1 MGSGVENLQKNI
13 NIDHRDIS
21 NIFNNIVPNVYWT
34 ANYTAMDMFPELPDV
49 EDIFPVVYW
58 RYNCSAEY
66 YGHTNTTLFC
76 AVQGSWQDMV
86 KFFFLSH
93 NYKVDDIFMQAMG
106 VEHEIE
112 NTFDFLVK
120 RPLAELYHI
129 AR

>member
-21 NIFNNIVPNVYWT
+21 NIFNNIVPNIYWT

-86 KFFFLSH
+86 KFFFSLTITKLMTFLCRQGGLSMRL
-93 NYKVDDIFMQAMG
+93 KTPL
-106 VEHEIE
+106 
-112 NTFDFLVK
+112 TFW
-120 RPLAELYHI
+120 
-129 AR
+129 